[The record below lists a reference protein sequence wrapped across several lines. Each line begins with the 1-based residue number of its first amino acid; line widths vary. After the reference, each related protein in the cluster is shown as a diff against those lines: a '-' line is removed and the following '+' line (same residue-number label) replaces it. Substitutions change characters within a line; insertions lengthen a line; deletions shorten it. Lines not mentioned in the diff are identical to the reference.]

1 MKKFISTL
9 VLAFIVVVSTNVC
22 SAVGSSYQDSEGI
35 YYWIDNSSYIFF
47 LFGNGQYGMSLAF
60 DLNSIQVVRDDD
72 YGFECK
78 GTESTIVYT
87 VGNHLLGFFLDFLQF
102 LRSKNFTIPMCNVL
116 ETDSVIKWNNQIGRA
131 SCRERV

>member
-1 MKKFISTL
+1 MRKGIGYSGCSSFLSRRVDVFIMKKFISTL

-72 YGFECK
+72 YGSHISSVGK
-78 GTESTIVYT
+78 YSWGT
-87 VGNHLLGFFLDFLQF
+87 LG
-102 LRSKNFTIPMCNVL
+102 
-116 ETDSVIKWNNQIGRA
+116 GR
-131 SCRERV
+131 